1 MQNKLFASF
10 KQAGTTKVSE
20 TRVKAWEWNSSH
32 PFHLSAGI
40 QHKLLIY
47 A

>member
-20 TRVKAWEWNSSH
+20 TRVKAWEWNYSH
-32 PFHLSAGI
+32 PIHLSTGI